1 MMHRITKIG
10 FLANENIRYFIL
22 PESLE
27 YIRDIILSQ
36 ASTWYFSFSDEQ
48 LVSITEMFKKFV
60 DYYGSLHLSFSY
72 KLFPDEDFSSFPLYE
87 CLVICIQY
95 IPKLE
100 KEETS

>member
-10 FLANENIRYFIL
+10 FLAEEKIRYFIL

-27 YIRDIILSQ
+27 YIRDIILAQ

-48 LVSITEMFKKFV
+48 LVSITKMFKNFV
-60 DYYGSLHLSFSY
+60 DYYDSLHLSFTY
-72 KLFPDEDFSSFPLYE
+72 KLFPDEDISSFTLYE
-87 CLVICIQY
+87 CFVICIQY